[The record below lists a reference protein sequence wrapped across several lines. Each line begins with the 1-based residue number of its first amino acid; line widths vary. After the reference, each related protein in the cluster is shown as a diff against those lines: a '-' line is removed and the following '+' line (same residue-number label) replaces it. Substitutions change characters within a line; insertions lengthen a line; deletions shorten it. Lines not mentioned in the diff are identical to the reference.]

1 MITAARNA
9 AFLVIGISLVII
21 AAVALWLGRKL
32 CDPIFTAL
40 ETIRMG
46 GESVAATATQISAA
60 SNTLADGATAQAAS
74 LEETAAS
81 VEEMASMT
89 KGNAAHTQR
98 AKAVATEARQS
109 AEGGAKRMAAMQS
122 AMHEILTASQDITK
136 ILKTIDEIAFQTNI
150 LALNAAVEA
159 ARAGEAGMGF
169 AVVAEE
175 VRSLAQR
182 CAAAAKETAVKIED
196 SVSKSQ
202 QGSLLSSEVAQSL
215 VSIQTQIQ
223 TLEGLVNEIA
233 NASLEQS
240 EGTDQVNIAI
250 AQVDKVTQNNAAVA
264 EECASSVAELSSEA
278 VSLTSTVGTLL
289 GVIGGRRKH
298 DPAGLAGEPRPGG
311 KRAMDRQTNPT
322 TRSAAKPPANPQSS
336 RSAQKSAAA
345 PAKAKAP
352 SSQVSDV
359 SVNNFFK

>member
-1 MITAARNA
+1 
-9 AFLVIGISLVII
+9 
-21 AAVALWLGRKL
+21 
-32 CDPIFTAL
+32 
-40 ETIRMG
+40 
-46 GESVAATATQISAA
+46 
-60 SNTLADGATAQAAS
+60 
-74 LEETAAS
+74 
-81 VEEMASMT
+81 MT

-109 AEGGAKRMAAMQS
+109 AEGGAKRMAAMQA
-122 AMHEILTASQDITK
+122 AMNEIQTASQDITK

-175 VRSLAQR
+175 VRNLAQR

-196 SVSKSQ
+196 SVGKSQ

-264 EECASSVAELSSEA
+264 EECASSVTELSHEA
-278 VSLTSTVGTLL
+278 VSLSSTVGMLL
-289 GVIGGRRKH
+289 GLIGGRRKH
-298 DPAGLAGEPRPGG
+298 DSSGLDGEPRPGG
-311 KRAMDRQTNPT
+311 KRAVDSQSNPT
-322 TRSAAKPPANPQSS
+322 TRSSAKPPASPQSA
-336 RSAQKSAAA
+336 RAAQKSAAT
-345 PAKAKAP
+345 PAKAKAQ
-352 SSQVSDV
+352 SAQVSDV
-359 SVNNFFK
+359 SVDNFFK